1 MTEKV
6 EIALTKEQ
14 CHQLKELFE
23 KIVSSEY
30 RDDPG
35 MLIAQVFGYGD
46 SGYMVARYVNHD
58 MAIKLR
64 GITGAKGTENGADYP
79 REGKGLD
86 EKPSK
91 TNETTPRL
99 ND

>member
-58 MAIKLR
+58 MAIKLQ
-64 GITGAKGTENGADYP
+64 GITGAKGTE
-79 REGKGLD
+79 GKELS
-86 EKPSK
+86 EKPSE
-91 TNETTPRL
+91 TNEDSARL